1 MSIETSNQ
9 QLETVHDKKALY
21 PERPSYSAE
30 KNLKEI
36 LEYSSGDREK
46 EVLTDDEKLELIA
59 FEEPFVDKLSEA
71 YSIEYSTKTLYPEY
85 FDTVM
90 GQKELQEVIL
100 SHYLA
105 NKGLPETQI
114 ILDKL
119 YENSNLENNS
129 SPIDIRASI
138 NILRKLDPKF
148 LAILGEKGLK
158 HHTETMLENLS
169 HRIAEDGN
177 LDIEGLE
184 NPEKIMFIKK
194 PEELIRK
201 IESLR
206 TLKSELE
213 EARSNLFKEEASI
226 LDGESEST
234 SENLSLIHAKLYS
247 LKHLLKKVNVL
258 LAETLQ
264 DKAILDVEADLS
276 SHKPKYR
283 LDKFRYG
290 VGKINAEGNYDQ
302 VDNRLLQK
310 ADEIAGEHIRLNQ
323 EKASI
328 LAEQGLDVKKM
339 EEESI
344 EPEQIKI
351 YLDRILSEYGLLSD
365 YPADQEQVD
374 NNIKP
379 ADNKWRCYIKPN
391 QSVFEIDSK
400 SKTLF
405 IPIKKRSIIDVLT
418 KGATHEIIHILQREN
433 TAEIG
438 LPLYTNPQ
446 QMGGDRSDLFQ
457 EGGAMYYQDQ
467 ASQELFGFASP
478 PGPHYLRAMAV
489 KQAGGDYLACVKTYY
504 ESTISVNPKKGKLAL
519 KTALSSAKRLFRNS
533 INFNNNDRSIPS
545 TKDTVYLEQKAVV
558 EEILKHPELQNLILV
573 SGINL
578 ETAKEMIHFG
588 LLDLSK
594 LRTPDL
600 SFVQK
605 IWEEEK
611 HKYTLDSSDS
621 ETTQTSTPDQTSE
634 NPTPSPTT

>member
-1 MSIETSNQ
+1 MSIETNNPIYENSSEANH
-9 QLETVHDKKALY
+9 LF

-36 LEYSSGDREK
+36 LEYLSGDREK
-46 EVLTDDEKLELIA
+46 ELLAEEEKLELIA
-59 FEEPFVDKLSEA
+59 FEEPFVDKLAEA
-71 YSIEYSTKTLYPEY
+71 YSIEYNTKTLYPEY
-85 FDTVM
+85 FDTTE
-90 GQKELQEVIL
+90 GQDALKELD
-100 SHYLA
+100 
-105 NKGLPETQI
+105 I
-114 ILDKL
+114 ISEL
-119 YENSNLENNS
+119 YPDNNT
-129 SPIDIRASI
+129 PIDIRT
-138 NILRKLDPKF
+138 NIDVLRKLDPES
-148 LAILGEKGLK
+148 LAKLGEKGLK

-177 LDIEGLE
+177 LDIEELE

-213 EARSNLFKEEASI
+213 EARSPLFLEEASI
-226 LDGESEST
+226 ANEEIASLKES
-234 SENLSLIHAKLYS
+234 LYLIHAKLYS
-247 LKHLLKKVNVL
+247 LKHLIKKVNVL
-258 LAETLQ
+258 LAQALE
-264 DKAILDVEADLS
+264 DRAILDAEADLP
-276 SHKPKYR
+276 SHKPKYK

-290 VGKINAEGNYDQ
+290 VGQMNSEGNYDQ
-302 VDNRLLQK
+302 IDSRLLQQ
-310 ADEIAGEHIRLNQ
+310 ADEIAEEHIKLNQ

-339 EEESI
+339 EAQSV

-351 YLDRILSEYGLLSD
+351 YLDRILSEYEFLSD
-365 YPADQEQVD
+365 YPADQEQID

-405 IPIKKRSIIDVLT
+405 IPIKNRSIIDVLT
-418 KGATHEIIHILQREN
+418 KGAAHEIIHILQREN

-438 LPLYTNPQ
+438 LPLYTNPE

-467 ASQELFGFASP
+467 ASQELFGFTSP

-489 KQAGGDYLACVKTYY
+489 KQAGGDYLACVKAYY

-519 KTALSSAKRLFRNS
+519 KTALSSARRLFRNS
-533 INFNNNDRSIPS
+533 MDFNNNDRSIPS

-558 EEILKHPELQNLILV
+558 EEIIKHPELQNLILV

-600 SFVQK
+600 SYVQK

-621 ETTQTSTPDQTSE
+621 ERISE
-634 NPTPSPTT
+634 DSTPSPTT

>member
-1 MSIETSNQ
+1 M
-9 QLETVHDKKALY
+9 L
-21 PERPSYSAE
+21 
-30 KNLKEI
+30 
-36 LEYSSGDREK
+36 
-46 EVLTDDEKLELIA
+46 
-59 FEEPFVDKLSEA
+59 
-71 YSIEYSTKTLYPEY
+71 KTLS
-85 FDTVM
+85 D
-90 GQKELQEVIL
+90 
-100 SHYLA
+100 
-105 NKGLPETQI
+105 
-114 ILDKL
+114 
-119 YENSNLENNS
+119 
-129 SPIDIRASI
+129 
-138 NILRKLDPKF
+138 
-148 LAILGEKGLK
+148 
-158 HHTETMLENLS
+158 
-169 HRIAEDGN
+169 RITEDGDLN
-177 LDIEGLE
+177 IEGLD
-184 NPEKIMFIKK
+184 NPEKLMFIKK
-194 PEELIRK
+194 PEELTRK

-206 TLKSELE
+206 ILKAKLEQERSELFRE
-213 EARSNLFKEEASI
+213 ETLLNGIDNQK
-226 LDGESEST
+226 T
-234 SENLSLIHAKLYS
+234 NPTLIHAKLHG
-247 LKHLLKKVNVL
+247 LKHLIKKVNVL
-258 LAETLQ
+258 LAETLE
-264 DKAILDVEADLS
+264 DKSILDIEADLL

-290 VGKINAEGNYDQ
+290 VGQMNAEGNYDQ

-310 ADEIAGEHIRLNQ
+310 ADVIAEEHISLNK

-328 LAEQGLDVKKM
+328 LAEQRLDIEKM
-339 EEESI
+339 EAASI

-351 YLDRILSEYGLLSD
+351 YLDRILSEYGLLSE

-405 IPIKKRSIIDVLT
+405 IPIKNRSIIDVLT

-438 LPLYTNPQ
+438 LPLYTNPK

-489 KQAGGDYLACVKTYY
+489 KQAGGDYLDCVKAYY
-504 ESTISVNPKKGKLAL
+504 ESTISVNPKKGKSAL
-519 KTALSSAKRLFRNS
+519 KTALSSARRLFRNS
-533 INFNNNDRSIPS
+533 MDFNNTDRFIPS
-545 TKDTVYLEQKAVV
+545 SKDTVYLEQKAVV
-558 EEILKHPELQNLILV
+558 EEILKYPELQNLILV

-594 LRTPDL
+594 LKTPDL

-611 HKYTLDSSDS
+611 HKYTLDS
-621 ETTQTSTPDQTSE
+621 PDLEPVS
-634 NPTPSPTT
+634 PPSPDSTTPQPPTT